1 MSHSFATWAAVIF
14 WKACAVR
21 RWAAAMLG
29 CFFGLTFCAGFFC
42 AGDGPAA
49 LTIPGVKAVKP
60 NSSVITESFLNIQ
73 VISFLE
79 ALCDAQEGK
88 TRLPAR
94 SCGKTQKRAL
104 SILRSGAKISA
115 RASVNAFVFAR
126 NGFVSAHQ

>member
-29 CFFGLTFCAGFFC
+29 CFLGLTFCAGFFC

-73 VISFLE
+73 VFPFLE
-79 ALCDAQEGK
+79 
-88 TRLPAR
+88 
-94 SCGKTQKRAL
+94 
-104 SILRSGAKISA
+104 RSGALRRVKRDCLQQVAEIQS
-115 RASVNAFVFAR
+115 RQHLAFCAQPADFC
-126 NGFVSAHQ
+126 SPTHWLL